1 MSRSS
6 RISATIAFLGCLLIT
21 RFQDDEADHDDNA
34 DDEEEV
40 MCDQHSLHSWAAH
53 QAAAVSSVA
62 DQLSSTQLGLTTQ
75 MGSIQ
80 LN

>member
-6 RISATIAFLGCLLIT
+6 RISASLAFLGCLLIT
-21 RFQDDEADHDDNA
+21 RFQDDEADHDDDD
-34 DDEEEV
+34 DDEEEEV
-40 MCDQHSLHSWAAH
+40 CDQHSLHSWAAH

-75 MGSIQ
+75 MS
-80 LN
+80 

>member
-6 RISATIAFLGCLLIT
+6 RISAPLAFLGCLLIT
-21 RFQDDEADHDDNA
+21 RLQDDEADHDD
-34 DDEEEV
+34 DDDKEEV
-40 MCDQHSLHSWAAH
+40 VCDQHSLHSWAAH

-75 MGSIQ
+75 MS
-80 LN
+80 

>member
-21 RFQDDEADHDDNA
+21 RFQDDEADHDDA
-34 DDEEEV
+34 DDEEEEVVV

-62 DQLSSTQLGLTTQ
+62 DQLSSTQLGLTTK
-75 MGSIQ
+75 MS
-80 LN
+80 

>member
-21 RFQDDEADHDDNA
+21 RLQDDEADHHDDN
-34 DDEEEV
+34 DDEKEEEEV
-40 MCDQHSLHSWAAH
+40 CDQHSLHSWAAH

-75 MGSIQ
+75 MS
-80 LN
+80 

>member
-21 RFQDDEADHDDNA
+21 RLQDDQANDEDA
-34 DDEEEV
+34 DDEEEEV
-40 MCDQHSLHSWAAH
+40 VCDQHSLHSWAAH

-62 DQLSSTQLGLTTQ
+62 DQLSSTQLGLATQ
-75 MGSIQ
+75 MS
-80 LN
+80 

>member
-6 RISATIAFLGCLLIT
+6 RISAPLAYLGCLLIT
-21 RFQDDEADHDDNA
+21 RLQDDEADHDA
-34 DDEEEV
+34 DDDQEEEEV
-40 MCDQHSLHSWAAH
+40 VCDQHSLHSWAAH

-75 MGSIQ
+75 MS
-80 LN
+80 